1 MNASTSHKI
10 KKRKQPKDVFIT
22 PKILAKKHIDSID
35 TLPDDIW
42 YDPFMNSGNYYDQF
56 PTDHKCWS
64 EILYGE
70 DFFEMDMG
78 VDVICSNPPYSMIDD
93 VLKKSISLEPRIIS
107 YLIGMGNLTS
117 RRIEMMNKAGYGLKD
132 VTMLKVFTWYGMSF
146 IVTFEKGY
154 EDNCIQYDR
163 KVYHPDLI

>member
-1 MNASTSHKI
+1 MNSSTGHKI

-22 PKILAKKHIDSID
+22 PKDLAKKHIDTID

-42 YDPFMNSGNYYDQF
+42 YDPFMNSGHYYDQF
-56 PTDHKCWS
+56 PTDQKCWS

-70 DFFEMDMG
+70 DFFEMDCG

-93 VLKKSISLEPRIIS
+93 VLKKSISLEPRVIS
-107 YLIGMGNLTS
+107 YLIGHGNLTA

-132 VTMLKVFTWYGMSF
+132 VHMLKVFKWYGMSF

-154 EDNCIQYDR
+154 DKNCIQYDR
-163 KVYHPDLI
+163 HVYH